1 MAKVSI
7 GIGASAPHGCQR
19 GSGTAL
25 GMDNG
30 AFDIGVSVETPPGCV
45 NKIRGRT
52 DSSGKDRS
60 AGRLIVPCF
69 LVHQDRKAWRGI

>member
-19 GSGTAL
+19 GSVTAL

-30 AFDIGVSVETPPGCV
+30 ACDLGVGVKTPPGCV

-60 AGRLIVPCF
+60 AGRLVGPWF